1 MTYNN
6 TDNKFKKEFGMKLFI
21 LFILIIT
28 TMNAIDLKPWNG
40 KIEKLSDEERHVI
53 INKGTERPFSGKYTD
68 EKSQGIY
75 TCKLC
80 GAELYNSKDKFD
92 SHCGWP
98 SFDDAIQGAVKRV
111 PDADGRRVEIVCAN
125 CGAHL
130 GHVFEGEGFTQKN
143 TRHCVNSI
151 SLNLEKKQDAKD
163 SSLSYAYFAG
173 GCFWGVEYYLQKLK
187 GVKEVISGFMGG
199 HVKNPTYYDV
209 VRKNTGHLEVVKVVY
224 DKNIISYEELA
235 KVFFEIH
242 DPTQINGQGPD
253 IGEQYHSAVFVNN
266 EDEKNTVV
274 KLITKLETNGYK
286 VATKILNKSEFY
298 EADESH
304 QNYYDKKGSTPYCH
318 GYTKRF

>member
-1 MTYNN
+1 
-6 TDNKFKKEFGMKLFI
+6 MKLFI

-28 TMNAIDLKPWNG
+28 TMNAIDLKPWSG

-68 EKSQGIY
+68 EKSQGVY

-98 SFDDAIQGAVKRV
+98 SFDDAIDGAVKRV

-163 SSLSYAYFAG
+163 NSLSNAYFAG

-209 VRKNTGHLEVVKVVY
+209 VRKNTGHLEAVKVVY

-242 DPTQINGQGPD
+242 DPTQVNGQGPD
-253 IGEQYHSAVFVNN
+253 IGEQYHSAVFVND

-274 KLITKLETNGYK
+274 KLIAKLEANGYK
-286 VATKILNKSEFY
+286 VATKVLNKSEFY